1 MMYEGL
7 PKIIILFIHL
17 NKGTY
22 ECVQGKSWHEGVK
35 VAVSNIQP
43 TVGQWINRNATPG
56 HLMTMTL
63 FVKLD
68 TDLKDMWYEHLG
80 WVHVV

>member
-7 PKIIILFIHL
+7 PKIIMLFIHL
-17 NKGTY
+17 NKSTY
-22 ECVQGKSWHEGVK
+22 EYVHRESWHEGVK
-35 VAVSNIQP
+35 VAVSNILP
-43 TVGQWINRNATPG
+43 TAGQWMNRNTAPG

-68 TDLKDMWYEHLG
+68 RDLKEMYCEHLG
-80 WVHVV
+80 WIHVV